1 MSKKLKECPFC
12 KSTLEITE
20 YHCRSCDISIKGK
33 FEEGGFSQLSAEQL
47 EFLKVY
53 ICCDGYKIEIADRLK
68 TSKSTVKAKLAE
80 ITKILCP
87 KTQEKPERSP
97 AMDESRNVLE
107 ELSNRKQEI
116 VLKELRDIEGDE

>member
-20 YHCRSCDISIKGK
+20 YHCPDCDISIKGK
-33 FEEGGFSQLSAEQL
+33 FEEEGFSQLTAEQW

-53 ICCDGYKIEIADRLK
+53 VCCDGYKIEIADRLK
-68 TSKSTVKAKLAE
+68 ISESSVKAKLAE
-80 ITKILCP
+80 ITKIFNP
-87 KTQEKPERSP
+87 QPQKKPERSP
-97 AMDESRNVLE
+97 AMNESRNVLD

-116 VLKELRDIEGDE
+116 VLNELRDLDDDE

>member
-12 KSTLEITE
+12 KSALEITE
-20 YHCRSCDISIKGK
+20 YHCPNCGISIKGK
-33 FEEGGFSQLSAEQL
+33 FEEDGFSQLTAEQW

-53 ICCDGYKIEIADRLK
+53 VCCDGYKIEIADRLK
-68 TSKSTVKAKLAE
+68 TSETTVKAKLTE

-87 KTQEKPERSP
+87 QSQEKSERSP
-97 AMDESRNVLE
+97 AIDESRNVLD

-116 VLKELRDIEGDE
+116 VLKELRNLEDDE